1 MARASESPRYTK
13 NANANGTNA
22 TIDGQD
28 THCIVV
34 FHFSDLIIQKPIG
47 VKYITRMFLK
57 IPHVVV
63 SCSTHNV
70 ELRLKKMEL
79 GERGTGREGTG
90 TGRTGTG
97 EIDTMKISGIVQINE
112 KDNS

>member
-1 MARASESPRYTK
+1 M
-13 NANANGTNA
+13 
-22 TIDGQD
+22 
-28 THCIVV
+28 
-34 FHFSDLIIQKPIG
+34 
-47 VKYITRMFLK
+47 
-57 IPHVVV
+57 VV

-79 GERGTGREGTG
+79 GERGTGSGIGREGTG